1 MSSTPQDELKA
12 ILAQADQLRSEP
24 RPVIS
29 QAAPRSHSSS
39 ESLPIYRALFQ
50 WRMHPLWW
58 ILILLGPACISIL
71 AFLPVEAP
79 VEVTLPLWLVSGM
92 ALLRLTSFVLAW
104 LGRYAYF
111 RGWRRRLN
119 LRIGGWE
126 KLVAS
131 PHFTNYRYWRTCTI
145 QLHLLSNARL
155 DDHSLQTI
163 LFMFCTEAN
172 HCGYPT
178 SNAVEVRRGWV
189 LRDNTLSGS
198 VNCRVAR
205 QIYELCQHLTILNRV
220 EPVVESIL
228 ITTGDE
234 EWKVPPFRSR
244 PQV

>member
-1 MSSTPQDELKA
+1 MPTKPQDELKA
-12 ILAQADQLRSEP
+12 LLAQAEQLRHSPKAEL
-24 RPVIS
+24 S
-29 QAAPRSHSSS
+29 QTAPRRHASA
-39 ESLPIYRALFQ
+39 ESLSVYRALFP
-50 WRMHPLWW
+50 WRLKVIWW
-58 ILILLGPACISIL
+58 VLLLVGPSCVSAL
-71 AFLPVEAP
+71 TFLPVETP
-79 VEVTLPLWLVSGM
+79 EELTLPLWTVSAV
-92 ALLRLTSFVLAW
+92 ALLRLIASLISW

-111 RGWRRRLN
+111 RGWRKRLN
-119 LRIGGWE
+119 VRIGGWD
-126 KLVAS
+126 KLVGS
-131 PHFTNYRYWRTCTI
+131 PHFGNYQYWRSCTI
-145 QLHLLSNARL
+145 QLHLLYHARL

-198 VNCRVAR
+198 VNCHVAR

-228 ITTGDE
+228 ITCSDE